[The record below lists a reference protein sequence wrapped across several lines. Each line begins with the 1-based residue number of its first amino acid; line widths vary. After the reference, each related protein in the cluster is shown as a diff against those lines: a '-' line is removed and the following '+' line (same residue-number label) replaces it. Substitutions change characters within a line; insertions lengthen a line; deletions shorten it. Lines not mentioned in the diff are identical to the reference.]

1 MQEISLLLLLIL
13 LSHDFIYN
21 IQVKYMT
28 EEAANH
34 FSTDTHETHAAGI
47 IGHFT
52 QVIWA
57 HTHEI
62 GCGFISSIR
71 EKGSDKVEMVS

>member
-1 MQEISLLLLLIL
+1 
-13 LSHDFIYN
+13 
-21 IQVKYMT
+21 MT

-52 QVIWA
+52 QVVWA
-57 HTHEI
+57 HTYEI

-71 EKGSDKVEMVS
+71 EVGSDKVENVSSQISII

>member
-1 MQEISLLLLLIL
+1 
-13 LSHDFIYN
+13 
-21 IQVKYMT
+21 MT

-52 QVIWA
+52 QVVWA
-57 HTHEI
+57 HTYEI

-71 EKGSDKVEMVS
+71 EEGSDKVENVS